1 MQEER
6 LRGARVLLRPFTPD
20 DTAALNRLLAEPE
33 VTRWWSTWD
42 EARVREEMQAQPG
55 CVIEVDGVVAGWVQ
69 WEEET
74 EPDYR
79 HVALD
84 MFLGTGFHG
93 QGYATETLR
102 VVIRHFIEAGHHRF
116 TIDPTVGN
124 DAAIRAYSAVGFK
137 PVGVLRQQ
145 ERAPDGSWRDGLLMD
160 LLADEL
166 SEPGSVRCA
175 RS

>member
-1 MQEER
+1 MPEA
-6 LRGARVLLRPFTPD
+6 LKLAGPRVLLRPFTPD
-20 DTAALNRLLAEPE
+20 DAAALNRILGEPE

-42 EARVREEMQAQPG
+42 ENRVREEMSAEPG
-55 CVIEVDGVVAGWVQ
+55 CVIEVDGVVTGWVQ
-69 WEEET
+69 WDEQT

-84 MFLGTGFHG
+84 MFLGTRFHG
-93 QGYATETLR
+93 HGYATETLR
-102 VVIRHFIEAGHHRF
+102 VVIRHFAQQGHHRF

-137 PVGVLRQQ
+137 PVGVLRRQ

-160 LLADEL
+160 LLVDEL
-166 SEPGSVRCA
+166 SEPGSA
-175 RS
+175 HS